1 MWRSHLAIG
10 VILRPGTLLQMLAGE
25 EPFVPVGG
33 RSYWCSALED
43 LNRGFSAENLTAALW
58 IEVPIL

>member
-10 VILRPGTLLQMLAGE
+10 VGMRPGTLLQMLAGE

-43 LNRGFSAENLTAALW
+43 LNRGFQQR
-58 IEVPIL
+58 I